1 MCLAFRKASSVHD
14 PVELFFFGSGFFK
27 KILLDLIR
35 TPIRATLNSLPDSPP
50 EVDESVLELRLAEQ
64 GLCLDNKI

>member
-14 PVELFFFGSGFFK
+14 PVELFFGSGFFK

-35 TPIRATLNSLPDSPP
+35 TPIIATLNSLPDSPP
-50 EVDESVLELRLAEQ
+50 EVDESVLELGLAEQ
-64 GLCLDNKI
+64 GLGLYNKI